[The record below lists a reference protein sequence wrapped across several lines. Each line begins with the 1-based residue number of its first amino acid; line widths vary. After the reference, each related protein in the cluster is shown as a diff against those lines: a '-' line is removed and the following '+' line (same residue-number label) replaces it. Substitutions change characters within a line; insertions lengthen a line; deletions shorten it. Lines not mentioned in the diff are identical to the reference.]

1 MDQRFGGYLLKRRER
16 QLEGPGGPVE
26 LSARSFDILCALLD
40 RPGDV
45 IAKDDIFAIVWPGV
59 VVEENTL
66 QVHVSALRKALDPGF
81 IVTVHGRGYK
91 YAGPAPQAAE
101 AEAPATAPPDSKP
114 VIVVLPFDNL
124 SGDPA
129 QQYFSD
135 GITQDIID
143 RLSRYRVLS
152 VIGHDSSFL
161 FRGPTPDIDTISQTF
176 GAGFLV
182 SGNIRR
188 SDTRIRISV
197 RLTDATTRKAI
208 WAEHYDR
215 PLADLF
221 EVQDDVA
228 DVVAA
233 TVAKQ
238 LEIEITRRSARQHPA
253 SLSAYEQI
261 LLGQWHFAKLTRPG
275 NDLALACFERAV
287 AADPSNG
294 TALAWLGLCYQE
306 RWFIEFCYDSMRK
319 GTALAAQAVELEPS
333 NAVGYNIL
341 SFGQLWTS
349 TIDAA
354 RASSD
359 MAVALRPGEPYFCAQ
374 RTLVEV
380 LDCRPDVAGQWL
392 AQALRLN
399 PLPPLWF
406 AEYDALIAFQE
417 GRYADAVPGF
427 AAIPDCSWDMMYLIA
442 SHGYLGEREK
452 VRAIIDRFA
461 AAGRSYDFIAT
472 AAREPYRDPA
482 VRERLVE
489 GLRMALSGTEA

>member
-1 MDQRFGGYLLKRRER
+1 MNQRFGSYLLKRRER
-16 QLEGPGGPVE
+16 QIEGPGGQVE
-26 LSARSFDILCALLD
+26 LSARSFDILQVLLE

-45 IAKDDIFAIVWPGV
+45 VGKDELFDKVWPGV
-59 VVEENTL
+59 AVEENTL
-66 QVHVSALRKALDPGF
+66 QVHVSALRRALDPSF

-91 YAGPAPQAAE
+91 YAGPTPQMAE
-101 AEAPATAPPDSKP
+101 TEAQAVATPDSKP

-124 SGDPA
+124 SGDPS

-143 RLSRYRVLS
+143 RLTRFRMLS

-161 FRGPTPDIDTISQTF
+161 FRSETPDVDAIQRKL

-182 SGNIRR
+182 SGNVRR
-188 SDTRIRISV
+188 SETRIRISV
-197 RLTDATTRKAI
+197 RLTDAETRKAI

-228 DVVAA
+228 DVVAV
-233 TVAKQ
+233 TVAQ
-238 LEIEITRRSARQHPA
+238 RLEIEITRRSARRHPA

-294 TALAWLGLCYQE
+294 TALAWLGLCHQE
-306 RWFIEFCYDSMRK
+306 RWFIDFCRDSMRK
-319 GTALAAQAVELEPS
+319 GTELAAQAIELEPS

-359 MAVALRPGEPYFCAQ
+359 VAVALRPGESYFHAQ
-374 RTLVEV
+374 RTLVEIV
-380 LDCRPDVAGQWL
+380 DCRPGVARQWL

-406 AEYDALIAFQE
+406 AEYDAMIAFQE
-417 GRYADAVPGF
+417 GRYADAVPGLT
-427 AAIPDCSWDMMYLIA
+427 AIPDCSWDMMYLIA
-442 SHGYLGEREK
+442 CHGFLGEPAK
-452 VRAIIDRFA
+452 AKAIIDRFA
-461 AAGRSYDFIAT
+461 AEGRSYDFIAT
-472 AAREPYRDPA
+472 AAREPYRDPG
-482 VRERLVE
+482 VRERLIE
-489 GLRMALSGTEA
+489 GLRRALPGVEA